1 MQPST
6 LNLIQEQLSIQLE
19 LKTRIVSVAPP

>member
-6 LNLIQEQLSIQLE
+6 LNLIQEQLSIELE
-19 LKTRIVSVAPP
+19 LKIPIVAVAPP

>member
-6 LNLIQEQLSIQLE
+6 LNLIQEQLSTELE
-19 LKTRIVSVAPP
+19 LKIPIVVAAPP